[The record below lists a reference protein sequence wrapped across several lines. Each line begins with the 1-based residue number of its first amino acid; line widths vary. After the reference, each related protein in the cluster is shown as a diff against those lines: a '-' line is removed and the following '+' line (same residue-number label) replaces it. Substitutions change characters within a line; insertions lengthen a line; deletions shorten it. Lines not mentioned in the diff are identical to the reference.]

1 MVDVSSQ
8 PLNPMPLKLYWCH
21 LKGFWSRKL
30 PPITSS
36 LPTWCPGVVVF
47 KKYRMAKFTLANI
60 TAFQTHSSSQKL
72 LKFDCWILFYKFHT
86 KLIFNSL
93 VFSEILSNIS
103 TKLMSTSNFTN
114 NNDKNNSGGA
124 RAGVFAR
131 SQYIWAP
138 PDNLDI
144 IKSALKTKITWHP
157 RVN

>member
-1 MVDVSSQ
+1 
-8 PLNPMPLKLYWCH
+8 MPLKVYWWH

-93 VFSEILSNIS
+93 VLSQILSNIL
-103 TKLMSTSNFTN
+103 TKFMSTSHFTN
-114 NNDKNNSGGA
+114 NNDKNNSATGQFFYDIA
-124 RAGVFAR
+124 QEEVKL
-131 SQYIWAP
+131 P
-138 PDNLDI
+138 CVNLNI
-144 IKSALKTKITWHP
+144 SSNILLQVQNGKAVLWLCGL
-157 RVN
+157 